1 LVSVK
6 AAVPPVAGVAVF
18 GQKRLH
24 IFAGFVD
31 YPIATRDSTGS
42 FGHGC
47 SGGVNRFPGESVR

>member
-31 YPIATRDSTGS
+31 YSIATWDSTDW

-47 SGGVNRFPGESVR
+47 LRGVNRFLGKSVR